1 MHLVRPQVF
10 ASIMPRAIPEEHHTN
25 LIYASGVVELVCAAG
40 LVRRTRWAAGA
51 SLATLAAVFPANV
64 QMALDAGT
72 GRNAGPSDSRA
83 VAWGRLPLQLVM
95 AWAALQA
102 RPERGALTGMEI
114 RVLRPG
120 DDGLV
125 AAASHLFDGPAR
137 PDATAR
143 FLAEDGHHLLVAYE
157 DDRAVGFVSGVE
169 VTHPDKGTEMFLYEL
184 AVDEPFRRRGIGR
197 ALVER
202 LAALARAAG
211 CYGMWVITDHDN
223 EAARATYEGT
233 GGVPETRQVVEV
245 WTF

>member
-1 MHLVRPQVF
+1 M
-10 ASIMPRAIPEEHHTN
+10 
-25 LIYASGVVELVCAAG
+25 
-40 LVRRTRWAAGA
+40 
-51 SLATLAAVFPANV
+51 
-64 QMALDAGT
+64 D
-72 GRNAGPSDSRA
+72 
-83 VAWGRLPLQLVM
+83 
-95 AWAALQA
+95 
-102 RPERGALTGMEI
+102 I

-120 DDGLV
+120 DDRLV

-143 FLAEDGHHLLVAYE
+143 FLAEDGHHLLIAY
-157 DDRAVGFVSGVE
+157 DDERAVGFVSGVE

-197 ALVER
+197 ALTER
-202 LAALARAAG
+202 LADLARQVG

-233 GGVPETRQVVEV
+233 GGVPETRQVAEV

>member
-1 MHLVRPQVF
+1 
-10 ASIMPRAIPEEHHTN
+10 
-25 LIYASGVVELVCAAG
+25 
-40 LVRRTRWAAGA
+40 
-51 SLATLAAVFPANV
+51 
-64 QMALDAGT
+64 
-72 GRNAGPSDSRA
+72 
-83 VAWGRLPLQLVM
+83 
-95 AWAALQA
+95 
-102 RPERGALTGMEI
+102 MEI

-120 DDGLV
+120 EDGLV

-143 FLAEDGHHLLVAYE
+143 FLAEDGHHLLIAYE
-157 DDRAVGFVSGVE
+157 DGAAVGFVSGVE

-197 ALVER
+197 GLVER

-211 CYGMWVITDHDN
+211 CYGMWVLTDDDN

-233 GGVPETRQVVEV
+233 GGVPEPAQVVEV